1 MAPLGRVFSNVS
13 SVYGINMKP
22 TPNPHAATQIVLGYL
37 APWCKDF
44 PKCAN
49 RKRNGRKCNGADAI

>member
-1 MAPLGRVFSNVS
+1 MAPSGRVFSNVS

-37 APWCKDF
+37 AP
-44 PKCAN
+44 
-49 RKRNGRKCNGADAI
+49 